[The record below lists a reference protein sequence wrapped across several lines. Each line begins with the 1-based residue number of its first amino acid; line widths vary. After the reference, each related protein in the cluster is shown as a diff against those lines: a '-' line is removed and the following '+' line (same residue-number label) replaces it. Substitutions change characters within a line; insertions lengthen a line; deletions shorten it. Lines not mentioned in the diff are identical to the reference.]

1 METFGLC
8 HFLWK
13 CLLLV
18 MATRLIHVVAYWKHS
33 IFICDGTWAWFF
45 MYSFAVFHLPFEG
58 ADSSFSLWWF
68 PGAGVFCLMVVLIP
82 GVSCLS
88 LPTPAPLSL
97 VPLVEEFLSVSVWSG
112 ILKEISPEYSLEKL
126 MVKLKMQYFGCRM
139 RRTDSLH
146 GDCNH
151 ESKRR
156 LLLGRKVMTT

>member
-1 METFGLC
+1 
-8 HFLWK
+8 
-13 CLLLV
+13 
-18 MATRLIHVVAYWKHS
+18 
-33 IFICDGTWAWFF
+33 
-45 MYSFAVFHLPFEG
+45 MYSFAVFHLTFEG

-97 VPLVEEFLSVSVWSG
+97 LPLVEEFLSVSVWSA

-126 MVKLKMQYFGCRM
+126 LVKLKMQYFGCRM

-156 LLLGRKVMTT
+156 LLLGRKVMTNLDSILKSRVITLLTKVLLVRARFFQ